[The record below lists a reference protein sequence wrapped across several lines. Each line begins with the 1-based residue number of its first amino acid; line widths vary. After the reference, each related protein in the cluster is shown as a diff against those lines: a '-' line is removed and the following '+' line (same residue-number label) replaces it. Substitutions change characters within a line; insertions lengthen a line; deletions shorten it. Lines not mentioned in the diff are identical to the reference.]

1 MKDTLRQIAVV
12 ITTLVMIIVN
22 GLANG
27 LPLNGLNTGEIS
39 DRFNVYF
46 IPAGYVFSIWGLI
59 YLGLII
65 FTVYQALPVQ
75 RQNARLRATGWWIAL
90 SSLANSAWIFLW
102 HYEQFPLTVVVMLVL
117 LGTLIYIYL
126 KLNTDQNSRSTV
138 ESWAVRLPFSIYL
151 GWITVAT
158 VANITALLDF
168 WQWNRFGLA
177 PEVWMVLIL
186 LAVLAIAVLMN
197 FTRRDIAYA
206 LVILWAL
213 AGIALKHAA
222 VSAVAVPTWIVFGLV
237 AVTLAAALF
246 LRLPARNLSAAKRA
260 L

>member
-22 GLANG
+22 GLANA
-27 LPLNGLNTGEIS
+27 LPLNGQNTGEIS
-39 DRFNVYF
+39 DRFDVYF
-46 IPAGYVFSIWGLI
+46 VPAGYVFSIWGLI
-59 YLGLII
+59 YLLLII
-65 FTVYQALPVQ
+65 FTVYQALPAQ

-102 HYEQFPLTVVVMLVL
+102 HYEQFPLTVIVMLVL
-117 LGTLIYIYL
+117 LGSLIYIYL
-126 KLNTDQNSRSTV
+126 KLNTVQDSPSTV
-138 ESWAVRLPFSIYL
+138 QFWALRLPFSIYL

-168 WQWNRFGLA
+168 WQWSGFGIA
-177 PEVWMVLIL
+177 PEVWMVIILI
-186 LAVLAIAVLMN
+186 AVLVIAVLMN
-197 FTRRDIAYA
+197 FTRRDVGYA

-237 AVTLAAALF
+237 AVTLAAAF
-246 LRLPARNLSAAKRA
+246 VLRQPGQKLPATK
-260 L
+260 